1 MVNKRIYLLFVTICI
16 SITVFGQNDSNKTTL
31 IKDNVRLKKDSFIVN
46 NTIKDSL
53 KSIADSVVK
62 FNENN
67 DSTVYTLLQKFPL
80 IKDNA
85 NSQTILTTYKNFEDK
100 TIIFYVL
107 ACCFLLLG
115 ITKSYFP
122 KYFQSI
128 FSIFFQTNFRQ
139 RQTKEQLLQ
148 DNLASLFNNVVFFL
162 GVASLASLIIPHY
175 TKNINLKLWQIFI
188 ASLITIVSIYSV
200 KFLFIRF
207 LGWVFNNKDASE
219 AYIFI
224 VFIINKIIGVLL
236 LPFCLLAAFS
246 TNQVIAIAEVVG
258 VCIISILLFYR
269 MILTFRS
276 TNSRLKINLLHF
288 FIYFCSLEILPLLI
302 VFKVLQNYL

>member
-1 MVNKRIYLLFVTICI
+1 MINKKYLLLLFLYLTIKGF
-16 SITVFGQNDSNKTTL
+16 SQKDSNVVIT
-31 IKDNVRLKKDSFIVN
+31 NVVADTITKVSKQKDSANIN
-46 NTIKDSL
+46 KDSVL
-53 KSIADSVVK
+53 PKKNID
-62 FNENN
+62 
-67 DSTVYTLLQKFPL
+67 TTQYYLLQKFPL
-80 IKDNA
+80 IKEDA
-85 NSQTILTTYKNFEDK
+85 SRITIISSYKNFENK

-107 ACCFLLLG
+107 SCCFLLLA

-148 DNLASLFNNVVFFL
+148 DNIASLFTNLVFFL
-162 GVASLASLIIPHY
+162 GVACLTTLIIPNF
-175 TKNINLKLWQIFI
+175 TKNSDLKLWQIFT
-188 ASLITIVSIYSV
+188 ASLITIISIYSF
-200 KFLFIRF
+200 KFLFIKF
-207 LGWVFNNKDASE
+207 IGWVFNNKEASE

-236 LPFCLLAAFS
+236 LPFCLIAAFS
-246 TNQVIAIAEVVG
+246 TSQLVSIAEVIG
-258 VCIISILLFYR
+258 ISIISILLFYR
-269 MILTFRS
+269 MLLTYKS

-302 VFKVLQNYL
+302 VFKVVQKYL